1 MLMADTMA
9 VFFVIVGMML
19 AFPGLWLLCLGLW
32 PQTVGEAAERCRRGL
47 RLSFLVGLPVTIVVV
62 FSTLKLVN
70 SLGGLGKAAG
80 IGLFCAFMLHAH
92 IGVSGFATAIGK
104 RLASPVDQAR
114 EWRATLRGGVVLE
127 LTYLLPILGWF
138 IILPVSIVIGS
149 GAAARSQIRQLR
161 NAVTK
166 FRRVPVT
173 AAEDVKAE
181 PVAGHIDGSVGA
193 V

>member
-32 PQTVGEAAERCRRGL
+32 PATVAEAAERCRKGL

-80 IGLFCAFMLHAH
+80 IGLFCVFMLHAH
-92 IGVSGFATAIGK
+92 IGVAGFATAIGR
-104 RLASPVDQAR
+104 RLTSPVDQAR
-114 EWRATLRGGVVLE
+114 QWRATLRGGVVLE
-127 LTYLLPILGWF
+127 LTFLLPILGWF
-138 IILPVSIVIGS
+138 VILPASIVIGS
-149 GAAARSQIRQLR
+149 GAATRSQIRQLR
-161 NAVTK
+161 NTVKTIG
-166 FRRVPVT
+166 RVPAT
-173 AAEDVKAE
+173 AAENVKPE
-181 PVAGHIDGSVGA
+181 PVAGHIEGSVGA

>member
-32 PQTVGEAAERCRRGL
+32 PQTVAEAAERCRRGL

-62 FSTLKLVN
+62 FSTLKLLN

-80 IGLFCAFMLHAH
+80 IGLLCVFMLHAN
-92 IGVSGFATAIGK
+92 IGVSGFATAIGR

-138 IILPVSIVIGS
+138 VILPASIVIGS
-149 GAAARSQIRQLR
+149 GSATRAQIRQLR
-161 NAVTK
+161 NIVSK
-166 FRRVPVT
+166 FRRVPAI
-173 AAEDVKAE
+173 AAENVKAE
-181 PVAGHIDGSVGA
+181 PVAGHIDGPVGA